1 MNEGKLTTREAELI
15 RRLLTEH
22 GITQYAIVDTEAE
35 GKTLPGSTYPGEIE
49 SMSGYIVTTNTT
61 YLFWLDWDQGS
72 YTLGEREVALD
83 QSGGDK
89 EKIVRIQRQL
99 QQQKQSDILSLNE
112 DV

>member
-1 MNEGKLTTREAELI
+1 MNEGELTTREVQLM
-15 RRLLTEH
+15 RRLL
-22 GITQYAIVDTEAE
+22 AE

-49 SMSGYIVTTNTT
+49 SMSGYIVTTNAS

-83 QSGGDK
+83 QLGGDK

-99 QQQKQSDILSLNE
+99 QQQK
-112 DV
+112 